1 MKTLI
6 TAAVAATLLAVNAG
20 PAMAGEPNKGV
31 KADATTIDVPA
42 SQQAAPFTEQAAIP
56 SAVHAP
62 MAPNLGLELLSIAT
76 LIQPADP
83 GYDQWRAAMDAARG
97 KRRRGMILT
106 LGGLLGAPLVGGT
119 VAGESAAAGS
129 EAGFRVGHLIWL
141 GGVGVGI
148 WGILEWINGHSEV
161 GELELDGSRAGYVSV
176 SPIRGGAVGTVALSF

>member
-6 TAAVAATLLAVNAG
+6 PAAAVAATLLAVNAG
-20 PAMAGEPNKGV
+20 PAMAGEPSKGV

-42 SQQAAPFTEQAAIP
+42 SQQATPFTDRGLELP
-56 SAVHAP
+56 D
-62 MAPNLGLELLSIAT
+62 LGLELPPMVT

-106 LGGLLGAPLVGGT
+106 LGGLIGGPVVGGA
-119 VAGESAAAGS
+119 VAAGSAAADS
-129 EAGFRVGHLIWL
+129 EAGIGVGALISL
-141 GGVGVGI
+141 AGLGVGI
-148 WGILEWINGHSEV
+148 WGIFDWINGHSDV